1 MANTYMHMQ
10 VCTCISIKF
19 TVTVKHQSP
28 VSTNQG
34 TAAFT
39 GDTIT
44 TTSNTAAAT
53 ITSTSTTT
61 TTVSKPSIAV
71 GVKSSTVGG
80 DKGLF
85 NN

>member
-1 MANTYMHMQ
+1 M
-10 VCTCISIKF
+10 
-19 TVTVKHQSP
+19 
-28 VSTNQG
+28 STNQG

-53 ITSTSTTT
+53 FTSTSTTT

-85 NN
+85 NY